1 VEDDLHFATVTWS
14 CFQGWGFV
22 PPIVLIEHGPIAG
35 DLGDFRYFHVYIYIY
50 LYVCISTHYIYICI
64 IHNDLPSKHTC
75 KRYCSCFSD
84 TSDLARSLDFRMLPR
99 QIAQGS
105 NPTSPWCSIP
115 IHIWGFP

>member
-1 VEDDLHFATVTWS
+1 LFSRVRVCSTHCAHWTWTDCRWFRWFQIFS
-14 CFQGWGFV
+14 C
-22 PPIVLIEHGPIAG
+22 
-35 DLGDFRYFHVYIYIY
+35 IYIY
-50 LYVCISTHYIYICI
+50 TSMYVYLHIIYIHICI